1 MSVKDHISKEAEA
14 VLIEEFHN
22 GELKGGDRQSCFQM
36 EQSLRIK
43 FSSNV
48 ANSVD
53 RYSIQSWLS
62 TYIDRRKK
70 ENDPLYQ
77 WEVRRKQVTSTM
89 MRGRWGCDP
98 SVMNVHDLKDKV
110 MKLTGMENWTLKSLQ
125 VGMGSL
131 NIKVSKDN
139 LKGKNDICML
149 LQWVLE
155 RNMRER
161 NSSSEG
167 ERKHEGS
174 AAKKRRIFG
183 IEESVSEFLN
193 EVKERICQEC
203 GPKPGAN
210 SIENSSSRSSN
221 RSRSSSSSRSSNR
234 SSSSSNNGTL

>member
-1 MSVKDHISKEAEA
+1 MQFWDI
-14 VLIEEFHN
+14 
-22 GELKGGDRQSCFQM
+22 G
-36 EQSLRIK
+36 
-43 FSSNV
+43 
-48 ANSVD
+48 
-53 RYSIQSWLS
+53 
-62 TYIDRRKK
+62 
-70 ENDPLYQ
+70 
-77 WEVRRKQVTSTM
+77 
-89 MRGRWGCDP
+89 
-98 SVMNVHDLKDKV
+98 
-110 MKLTGMENWTLKSLQ
+110 LKSLQ

-139 LKGKNDICML
+139 LKGKNNICML

-210 SIENSSSRSSN
+210 SIENSSSRSSIY
-221 RSRSSSSSRSSNR
+221 RSKISLSLN
-234 SSSSSNNGTL
+234 